1 VGGSLLALVVLT
13 FAVVTCAVALGLV
26 MAAIGGSEKRMGSIG
41 SVSLLIM
48 GLLGGAMVPRA
59 IMPPALE
66 TAGLLV
72 PHGWALD
79 GYFTLLVRDGA
90 TVVDVLPQVGAILG
104 FAALFAAI
112 GVWRFRFER

>member
-1 VGGSLLALVVLT
+1 MLT
-13 FAVVTCAVALGLV
+13 FAVVLCAVSPGLV
-26 MAAIGGSEKRMGSIG
+26 MAVGGSEKRMGSIG

-59 IMPPALE
+59 IMPPALK
-66 TAGLLV
+66 TVGLVV

-90 TVVDVLPQVGAILG
+90 TL
-104 FAALFAAI
+104 
-112 GVWRFRFER
+112 ER